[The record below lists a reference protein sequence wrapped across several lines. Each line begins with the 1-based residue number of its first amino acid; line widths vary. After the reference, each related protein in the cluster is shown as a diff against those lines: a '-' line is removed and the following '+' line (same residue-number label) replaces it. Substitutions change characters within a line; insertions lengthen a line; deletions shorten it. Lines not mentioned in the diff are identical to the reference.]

1 MKLRLKAWMCL
12 LALALPLGALA
23 EGFAVPQDFQ
33 ADVDS
38 GSLTLQWSAVD
49 GAGLYRVAIFD
60 AAQADGKRPLLAAV
74 WVKGTKYSYNETAT
88 VAKAGKFPSTVPL
101 PLPTGRRLR
110 AMVAAAGA
118 DGSDKGEWA
127 GIDVDPIS
135 PAPTTPQ
142 DTATPSP
149 MVSATAT
156 PTVTATAAAGKR
168 DAELEVQ
175 GGGEEFKQ
183 SPDAAV
189 LDVDDA
195 AGGAAAAGA
204 ATGLA
209 TGAASAA
216 GTTAGG
222 GSAADS
228 SAASSDAADGSPMGL
243 AKGLNAAGR
252 FDQAETAFRAIL
264 EKEPENADAW
274 EGLGDS
280 FAGRRM
286 KLEAKESYEKALSLN
301 SGKTRLKDWIDQ
313 NVRH

>member
-1 MKLRLKAWMCL
+1 
-12 LALALPLGALA
+12 
-23 EGFAVPQDFQ
+23 VP
-33 ADVDS
+33 S
-38 GSLTLQWSAVD
+38 
-49 GAGLYRVAIFD
+49 
-60 AAQADGKRPLLAAV
+60 
-74 WVKGTKYSYNETAT
+74 
-88 VAKAGKFPSTVPL
+88 
-101 PLPTGRRLR
+101 
-110 AMVAAAGA
+110 
-118 DGSDKGEWA
+118 
-127 GIDVDPIS
+127 
-135 PAPTTPQ
+135 
-142 DTATPSP
+142 
-149 MVSATAT
+149 
-156 PTVTATAAAGKR
+156 KR

-204 ATGLA
+204 ANGAASAAGAAAGLA
-209 TGAASAA
+209 TGAASK
-216 GTTAGG
+216 AGG
-222 GSAADS
+222 AAAAADS
-228 SAASSDAADGSPMGL
+228 SVAAGDPADGSPMGL

-313 NVRH
+313 NVRR